1 MLSRASGPR
10 AGITLVEVLAALFIL
25 GVGLLAL
32 LTLFP
37 LGALSMARAVR
48 DDRAAAI
55 AANATALAD
64 AFDYRHHPHVYS
76 ATMAHPPDAR
86 FLAPRNGVPG
96 YPVYLDAYYANLL
109 DPRGGNPFKDTV
121 ALGALPG
128 VTPGLPRTTPG
139 LAGGTTSP
147 RLAACLDEIVFDRN
161 GEPTG
166 SNLTPK
172 QVSRPVTYT
181 WAWLVRPVDRF
192 YLPGSMELAVVVY
205 ASRRLDLP
213 GGETVY
219 PTSTNYSS
227 TGPPTNLVDLD
238 WSGAI
243 PHGRAI
249 TPAEQQPKI
258 RKGTWVLDTTYRT
271 RTASNGQTYGT
282 VNAWFYQVAGVRDT
296 GPRTMQLELETNL
309 RDDVRALV
317 VMENVI
323 AVFERG
329 TGRKP

>member
-1 MLSRASGPR
+1 MRLAAFGPR
-10 AGITLVEVLAALFIL
+10 AGITLVEVLAAIFIM

-64 AFDYRHHPHVYS
+64 AFDYRHRWGAS
-76 ATMAHPPDAR
+76 GMASPPDPR
-86 FLAPRNGVPG
+86 FLTPSRSLPG
-96 YPVYLDAYYANLL
+96 YPIYVDAYYANIL
-109 DPRGGNPFKDTV
+109 DPQGVHPFDARV

-128 VTPGLPRTTPG
+128 VTPGLPRTTPSG
-139 LAGGTTSP
+139 SVGIRGP

-166 SNLTPK
+166 SNLNPK
-172 QVSRPVTYT
+172 TVSRPGTYT
-181 WAWLVRPVDRF
+181 WAWLVRPVERF
-192 YLPGSMELAVVVY
+192 SLPNSMELAVVVY

-213 GGETVY
+213 SGETVY
-219 PTSTNYSS
+219 PTRTNYSS

-243 PHGRAI
+243 RQGRAI
-249 TPAEQQPKI
+249 TPAGQQPKI

-271 RTASNGQTYGT
+271 GTASNGQPYGT
-282 VNAWFYQVAGVRDT
+282 VNAWFYQVARVRDT
-296 GPRTMQLELETNL
+296 GPATMQLELETNL
-309 RDDVRALV
+309 RADVRALV

-323 AVFERG
+323 GVFERG
-329 TGRKP
+329 TGRNP